1 MSLFSGEIPALG
13 DAATVNG
20 LKIEN
25 VAHLEVVLTATSANA
40 NVFIAPVAYKI
51 TAIREVHGVVGGS
64 GATVNLEVIP
74 SGTANGSG
82 VAVLA
87 TPLSLVTTVN
97 TPQKATL
104 PTNGDL
110 LIIPAGSRLGTV
122 VAGTLTGLGD
132 ALLQISV
139 TRV

>member
-1 MSLFSGEIPALG
+1 MSLFSGENPQLG
-13 DAATVNG
+13 SSATVDG
-20 LKIEN
+20 LKIQN
-25 VAHLEVVLTATSANA
+25 VAHLDVVLTSTSANA
-40 NVFIAPVAYKI
+40 NVFIAPTAYKI
-51 TAIREVHGVVGGS
+51 TAVREVHGVVGGS

-82 VAVLA
+82 VAVLPTA
-87 TPLSLVTTVN
+87 LSLVTTVN
-97 TPQKATL
+97 VPHTAVL

-132 ALLQISV
+132 ALLQISL
-139 TRV
+139 TRL